1 MGNVPFSQCVP
12 IHSRYG
18 CREPHC
24 YDELEDWCSE
34 STEKLSQVLA
44 SDAAARKSGAQRGA
58 LSSIERHKF
67 VPRLRNEVDQND
79 KPEQV
84 WPSSDIERMIS
95 NNKIVI
101 VATSDDD
108 FSSAHR
114 TKRVIDPS
122 DDPDIFR
129 GRLLSLSEF
138 SLLSAL
144 LRRLVSLQNQTELWE
159 VRQNERRRDDSA
171 QCHVDDGATRRG
183 ASSTREEE
191 EEECA
196 ICMDRKVQVVLPCLH
211 GMCSACSGAWVERRW
226 NCPMCR
232 NRLERADYRKNQWL
246 VEAWSREDAA
256 NERRAAVIKLEELWS
271 ELECREFRRDD
282 FQALTPPRIQ
292 AVDTDGDDW

>member
-1 MGNVPFSQCVP
+1 
-12 IHSRYG
+12 
-18 CREPHC
+18 
-24 YDELEDWCSE
+24 
-34 STEKLSQVLA
+34 
-44 SDAAARKSGAQRGA
+44 
-58 LSSIERHKF
+58 
-67 VPRLRNEVDQND
+67 
-79 KPEQV
+79 
-84 WPSSDIERMIS
+84 MIS
-95 NNKIVI
+95 DNKIVV

-108 FSSAHR
+108 FSLAHR
-114 TKRVIDPS
+114 TKRVVDPL

-138 SLLSAL
+138 SLLLAL

-171 QCHVDDGATRRG
+171 RCHVDDGATRRG

>member
-58 LSSIERHKF
+58 LSFIERHKF
-67 VPRLRNEVDQND
+67 VPRLRNEVDQ
-79 KPEQV
+79 KQV
-84 WPSSDIERMIS
+84 RPSSDFERMIS
-95 NNKIVI
+95 DNKIVV

-108 FSSAHR
+108 FSLAHR
-114 TKRVIDPS
+114 TKRVVDPL

-159 VRQNERRRDDSA
+159 VRQKERRRDSA
-171 QCHVDDGATRRG
+171 QCRVDGASVSLTR
-183 ASSTREEE
+183 E

-282 FQALTPPRIQ
+282 FHALTPPRIQ